1 MVKIN
6 EKGILTCC
14 FFFICHEFLNYQ
26 NYQPDVKQRFS
37 STDTNNHGFANV
49 YLCQY
54 TQYTQI
60 CVLDT
65 FHSILGRDTWT
76 LDRISM
82 YPVSTRSKAH
92 ACTLITYP
100 SANVHLSLVT
110 VSAKS
115 LFCHNGVFKGHHS
128 ISPQAWEWIFE
139 ITELTS
145 NIQFMTCDNIFCRTF
160 AGHMMAILR
169 INILN

>member
-1 MVKIN
+1 MLNNVFPL
-6 EKGILTCC
+6 LTQITSSLQT
-14 FFFICHEFLNYQ
+14 FIC
-26 NYQPDVKQRFS
+26 
-37 STDTNNHGFANV
+37 AN
-49 YLCQY
+49 

-139 ITELTS
+139 LTS
-145 NIQFMTCDNIFCRTF
+145 NIQFMTCDNIFCRTSE
-160 AGHMMAILR
+160 
-169 INILN
+169 